1 MTDEEIKRYAAR
13 LDDTNL
19 CDRIETA
26 DGFIDEHGIDSYV
39 GALAAD
45 YRVALEA
52 LTAAR
57 RERDKALANQRD
69 TNNRLCIVEM
79 ALAAHRART
88 GQETNARI
96 EAMRRRTE
104 EALAQVAEAFE
115 ERDASYEARA
125 SAERSAA
132 EAWAKYRAD
141 KAEMRAEAEQ
151 RGRAAER
158 RRMRAAVEQMMADAV
173 HEAADARQQCVD
185 HGETRIRLD
194 DRARASGRIDT
205 CEAVLEML
213 DGRHVGAAGKGET

>member
-57 RERDKALANQRD
+57 RERD
-69 TNNRLCIVEM
+69 
-79 ALAAHRART
+79 
-88 GQETNARI
+88 
-96 EAMRRRTE
+96 
-104 EALAQVAEAFE
+104 EALAQV
-115 ERDASYEARA
+115 
-125 SAERSAA
+125 
-132 EAWAKYRAD
+132 
-141 KAEMRAEAEQ
+141 AEQ

-213 DGRHVGAAGKGET
+213 DGRHVGAVGKNGGGE